1 MFERFLTLCYYKIY
15 SKPIKNLLPLIVIQ
29 TIKVMA

>member
-15 SKPIKNLLPLIVIQ
+15 YKPIKNLLPLIVIQ
-29 TIKVMA
+29 NKAMA

>member
-15 SKPIKNLLPLIVIQ
+15 YKPIKNLLPLIVIQ
-29 TIKVMA
+29 TMKVMA